1 MSDAPHGG
9 SDDEPGGGMAGL
21 DLGALLSQAQEM
33 QQQLMAAQQDQANQ
47 VVTGEAAG
55 GKVAVDM
62 TGAGEFRAVR
72 IDPGVVDPDELDL
85 LEDLLLAA
93 LRDATAKAAEL
104 QAEAMRGMGLGGGLG
119 GLLGG

>member
-1 MSDAPHGG
+1 MSDVPQGG
-9 SDDEPGGGMAGL
+9 SDDEPDGGIAGL

-72 IDPGVVDPDELDL
+72 IDPGVVAPDELDL

-104 QAEAMRGMGLGGGLG
+104 QAEAMRGMGLGG
-119 GLLGG
+119 LLGG